1 MWYRRGVHGQ
11 TLVVRGLKQCLRV
24 KAAAAYKCVGLR
36 VNVPG
41 RRYYSRA
48 PRAKEK
54 PPRPGHVAEERDPR
68 ERDVEYGALRAL
80 HARRLITLCSTEHAA
95 RCAQM
100 TPRNARGVVVRSGVK
115 W

>member
-1 MWYRRGVHGQ
+1 M
-11 TLVVRGLKQCLRV
+11 RV
-24 KAAAAYKCVGLR
+24 ESENWVASLGC
-36 VNVPG
+36 
-41 RRYYSRA
+41 RYYS
-48 PRAKEK
+48 RAKEK
-54 PPRPGHVAEERDPR
+54 PPRPGHVAEEEERRDPR

-80 HARRLITLCSTEHAA
+80 HARRLITLCPTEHAA